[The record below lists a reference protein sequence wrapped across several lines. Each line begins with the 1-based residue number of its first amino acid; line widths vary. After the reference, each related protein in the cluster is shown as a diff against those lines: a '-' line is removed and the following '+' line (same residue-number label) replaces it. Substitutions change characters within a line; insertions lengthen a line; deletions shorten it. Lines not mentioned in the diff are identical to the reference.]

1 MKLKFLTLACCIFPL
16 MAYAQTIGQKLSS
29 AIGTLESDPQFK
41 FSGISILVKDAKTGK
56 TVFDKNSRMGM
67 VPASCLKIVTSVAAL
82 ELLGKEYTY
91 NTTLS
96 YSGSI
101 KQGMLQVPLILT
113 ASGDPTFGSWRWNHT
128 NRQSVFNKI
137 LQSLK
142 QSGIKSF
149 PGIVIDISGWGTQ
162 TIPDGW
168 IWEDIGNYYGA
179 GCGAFNWHENQFDI
193 LLKPG
198 KSIGDKVGI
207 ISGNQAGIGS
217 IVSELTTA
225 PTGSGDQAYAYY
237 SLSNSTIYLRGTI
250 PLGSETF
257 GIKAAAADGIAYFA
271 ESMNAELKKSGYS
284 DKCVYTPCEVDCS
297 SFATN
302 DVQTICT
309 FESPG
314 LDSINYWFLKKSV
327 NLFGE
332 AFVKTI
338 GFEKSKSGTTDSGIS
353 VIRNFWSTKGI
364 SMAAM
369 KILDG
374 SGLSPANRITAEA
387 LVTVLQYAKTRPW
400 YNSFMHALPEINGII
415 MKDGYME
422 GVRSFAGYAKA
433 RDGNEYV
440 FSFIV
445 NNYDG
450 SPKQAREKM
459 WKILDILK

>member
-1 MKLKFLTLACCIFPL
+1 MRSKFLILACCIFPL
-16 MAYAQTIGQKLSS
+16 TAFAQTMGQKLHS
-29 AIGTLESDPQFK
+29 AIGILETDPQFK
-41 FSGISILVKDAKTGK
+41 FAGIGMLVKDAKTGK
-56 TVFDKNSRMGM
+56 TVFDKNSMTGM
-67 VPASCLKIVTSVAAL
+67 VPASCLKVVTSVSAL
-82 ELLGKEYTY
+82 ELLGKNYTY
-91 NTTLS
+91 KTVLRYNGHLVHGVPDAPLLLS
-96 YSGSI
+96 
-101 KQGMLQVPLILT
+101 
-113 ASGDPTFGSWRWNHT
+113 ASGDPTFGSWRWAIT
-128 NRQSVFNKI
+128 TKEAILKKI
-137 LQSLK
+137 TQSLK
-142 QSGIKSF
+142 KAGFTSL
-149 PGIVIDISGWGTQ
+149 PGLVMDVSGWGTQ
-162 TIPDGW
+162 TIPNGW
-168 IWEDIGNYYGA
+168 VWEDIGNYYGA

-207 ISGNQAGIGS
+207 MSGNPAGIDR

-225 PTGSGDQAYAYY
+225 PPGSGDQAYAYY
-237 SLSNSTIYLRGTI
+237 SLSNSTLYLRGTI
-250 PLGSETF
+250 PLGSGTF

-271 ESMNAELKKSGYS
+271 ESMNAELEKAGFA
-284 DKCVYTPCEVDCS
+284 DKCVITPCEEACS
-297 SFATN
+297 SYTTDA
-302 DVQTICT
+302 VQTLCT

-332 AFVKTI
+332 ALVKTI
-338 GFEKSKSGTTDSGIS
+338 GYEKSRSGITDSGIA
-353 VIRNFWSTKGI
+353 VIKHFWSSRGI
-364 SMAAM
+364 SRAAM
-369 KILDG
+369 KIQDG

-400 YNSFMHALPEINGII
+400 FNSFMHALPEINGFT

-450 SPKQAREKM
+450 SPKEAREKM